1 MQKLRIGLVGS
12 GHIGKFHARIYKEL
26 ANAELVYIADINP
39 ERQKVAQKLKV
50 PFTSSHRDLIGKVDA
65 VSIAVPTR
73 FHYEVARDFLESGTH
88 VLIEKPITTTIE
100 EADELIGMAEKR
112 GLVLVS
118 GHVERFNNAWLEVQ
132 KILKEPRFIEV
143 HRLGPF
149 QERAASVGVVLDL
162 MIHDIDIVL
171 NLVKSPLAQRDSVGI
186 KVLTEF
192 EDLANTRLRFES
204 GCVANITA
212 SRLTPE
218 PQRKIRI
225 FQDNAYISID
235 YGNQEVKIFTK
246 EGTKISHRNIAVE
259 KSTEPL
265 KRELIYFL
273 EQIRLPAEQR
283 SVDRA
288 SRDALKAALE
298 ITQQIRDHFE
308 ALLASAHRS

>member
-1 MQKLRIGLVGS
+1 MSKLKVGVVGS

-26 ANAELVYIADINP
+26 PDIELAKIADINP
-39 ERQKVAQKLKV
+39 EREKVAQKLKV
-50 PFTSSHRDLIGKVDA
+50 PFTQSYRDLIGNVDA

-73 FHYEVARDFLESGTH
+73 LHYEVAREFLEAGAH
-88 VLIEKPITTTIE
+88 VLIEKPVTATLE
-100 EADELIGMAEKR
+100 EADHLIEIAEKND
-112 GLVLVS
+112 LVLAS

-149 QERAASVGVVLDL
+149 QERAASCGVVLDL

-171 NLVKSPLAQRDSVGI
+171 NLVKSPITRTDSVGI
-186 KVLTEF
+186 RVLSDY
-192 EDLANTRLRFES
+192 EDLANARLRFES

-225 FQDNAYISID
+225 FQDDAYVSID
-235 YGNQEVKIFTK
+235 YGNQEVKIYTK
-246 EGTKISHRNIAVE
+246 DGPKISYRHIHVE

-265 KRELIYFL
+265 KRELMNFI
-273 EQIRLPAEQR
+273 EQIRLPANQR
-283 SVDRA
+283 QADRA
-288 SRDALKAALE
+288 SRDALNVALD
-298 ITQQIRDHFE
+298 ITVQIKDNFE
-308 ALLASAHRS
+308 ALLTSSRKP